1 MHAADHHRVSV
12 IAEGDPECGLSGEI
26 GLGATARLA
35 VAADFG
41 ARTVLVSLDVR
52 VVVPVASVAITG
64 TVGIEIGVGV
74 RIDARIGSAAVI
86 GSTLAD
92 IGIDIGIRIGV
103 GPRGRRQAVNVA
115 FGCGVNVR
123 IGVCVRVGTL
133 GLILLGRIHFGGF
146 FRIDLRPGDAR
157 SKNGRGGEGFGK
169 ESKHFSHSSLNR
181 VAAPLRDAC
190 DHRDAE

>member
-12 IAEGDPECGLSGEI
+12 IAEGDPECGLFGDI
-26 GLGATARLA
+26 GLGATARLG

-41 ARTVLVSLDVR
+41 ARTFLVSLDVR
-52 VVVPVASVAITG
+52 VVVPVASVAITR
-64 TVGIEIGVGV
+64 TVGIKIGVGLSV
-74 RIDARIGSAAVI
+74 EGRIGSLPI
-86 GSTLAD
+86 SGSTLA
-92 IGIDIGIRIGV
+92 DIGIRIGV

-157 SKNGRGGEGFGK
+157 SKNGSGGEGFGK

>member
-12 IAEGDPECGLSGEI
+12 IAEGDPECGLFGDI
-26 GLGATARLA
+26 GLGATARLG

-52 VVVPVASVAITG
+52 VVVPVASVAITR
-64 TVGIEIGVGV
+64 TVGIKIGVGLSV
-74 RIDARIGSAAVI
+74 EGRIGSLPI
-86 GSTLAD
+86 SGSTLA
-92 IGIDIGIRIGV
+92 DIGIRIGV

-115 FGCGVNVR
+115 FGVGINVGVG
-123 IGVCVRVGTL
+123 IGAF
-133 GLILLGRIHFGGF
+133 GLVLFGRIHFGGF